1 MVLNHA
7 ELPYTDKNIP
17 WSEHRLGIN
26 HHGNLH
32 YLHEVDSNII
42 DRPYINGLRLSVSV
56 EYALMVTANFLK
68 RLQATIILLAQ
79 HITIPM
85 AILKKNLRRS
95 LTRTSSWQA
104 GPPTCLGYPH
114 HITGETLLPRNQ
126 HPKPQTFF
134 VYNKETV
141 LLNNHKDYP
150 RYIRF
155 WLCSVVDIYRNW
167 QPMYIVTGL

>member
-32 YLHEVDSNII
+32 YLHEVDSNTI
-42 DRPYINGLRLSVSV
+42 DRPYTNGLRLSVSV
-56 EYALMVTANFLK
+56 EYALMVTADSLK

-79 HITIPM
+79 YITIPM
-85 AILKKNLRRS
+85 AISKKILRRS
-95 LTRTSSWQA
+95 LTQASSWQVV
-104 GPPTCLGYPH
+104 PPTCPGCPH
-114 HITGETLLPRNQ
+114 HVTDETLLPRNQ

-134 VYNKETV
+134 VYVKKNCAFE
-141 LLNNHKDYP
+141 
-150 RYIRF
+150 
-155 WLCSVVDIYRNW
+155 WS
-167 QPMYIVTGL
+167 